1 MQDQFKTPIISA
13 AITTISSLI
22 DGTGVREENIGDE
35 DIKDICKNITRQ
47 MEKKR
52 SELENDE
59 KKWGTFIKRVLLK
72 YHPDKNFS
80 FEKKATVITK

>member
-22 DGTGVREENIGDE
+22 DGTRVREETIEDE
-35 DIKDICKNITRQ
+35 DIEKICKDITRE
-47 MEKKR
+47 MENKF
-52 SELENDE
+52 SELKKDE
-59 KKWGTFIKRVLLK
+59 KKWGTFIKRVLRK
-72 YHPDKNFS
+72 YHPDKNYS